1 MPVQRRI
8 ILEKDDMR
16 QNETNLSAKQTKT
29 IEALLVCKSIEA
41 SAKKAKIAKSTL
53 YRWLK
58 DETFKSEFSKA
69 KFRLLSNAIT
79 TLQRVSTKAVN
90 ILIEVMENK
99 ENPASTRVSA
109 SRIVLEQAIKG
120 SELED
125 IEKRISTL
133 EAIEND

>member
-1 MPVQRRI
+1 MKR
-8 ILEKDDMR
+8 
-16 QNETNLSAKQTKT
+16 NETKLNPRQTKT

-41 SAKKAKIAKSTL
+41 TAKKANIAKSTL

-58 DETFKSEFSKA
+58 NETFKSEFSKA

-90 ILIEVMENK
+90 VLIEVMENK
-99 ENPASTRVSA
+99 ENPASTRVNSA
-109 SRIVLEQAIKG
+109 RIVLEQAIKG

-125 IEKRISTL
+125 LEKRIAVL